1 MKHLVT
7 VISIVLC
14 LSFFVAAPA
23 FAAEEEKE
31 PIQIGVVLPMSPP
44 GGYESG
50 NPMWW
55 AALQAASEVNEAGG
69 LLGREVIAVL
79 GDTRGVPE
87 EARAVTERLIT
98 KDKVVGVI
106 GNYHSSCAKAQM
118 DLFKDHNV
126 PYIGAEPW
134 ADEITAKGYKQVFRI
149 SITNS
154 LYTDISVNWMKAAG
168 FKKIACVQ
176 EITDWGLGVN
186 EKLKQAW
193 NDAGMENESAFSD
206 VKTEDFTET
215 LARFNQWDPPADMFF
230 GSVTGPG
237 AFRIIKQAYDMGF
250 APTPRTVFY
259 ATNACLNPE
268 VWEVAGEAA
277 QYIVVTQIGLPPS
290 AYTEVTKKQN
300 EIFEKKY
307 GRLMNATV
315 MEAYDAFMLMCEAIK
330 KAGSTDPD
338 AIVEALEGIE
348 WTGMRGKY
356 YFPYGS
362 KNPVPE
368 DQPDYMWHQWPDV
381 SEYLFQYTE
390 VGQSPENGTVI
401 WPPKWSDLPDGQYFV
416 PVPKK

>member
-1 MKHLVT
+1 MKRLA
-7 VISIVLC
+7 ILLALILC
-14 LSFFVAAPA
+14 LSAAMAPA
-23 FAAEEEKE
+23 AETEKE
-31 PIQIGVVLPMSPP
+31 PVKIGVVLPMSPP
-44 GGYESG
+44 GAYASG

-55 AALQAASEVNEAGG
+55 AVLQAVDEVNSAGG
-69 LLGREVIAVL
+69 ILGREVQAIL

-87 EARAVTERLIT
+87 EARAATERLIT
-98 KDKVVGVI
+98 KDKVVGVV
-106 GNYHSSCAKAQM
+106 GNYHSSCALAEL
-118 DLFKDHNV
+118 DLFRDHHV

-134 ADEITAKGYKQVFRI
+134 ADEVTAKGYKEVFRI

-154 LYTDISVNWMKAAG
+154 LYTDISVDWMKAAG
-168 FKKIACVQ
+168 FKSIAVVQ

-186 EKLKQAW
+186 EKLQAAW
-193 NDAGMENESAFSD
+193 DAAGIKHETAFTD

-215 LARFNQWDPPADMFF
+215 LIRFNQWDPPADLFF

-250 APTPRTVFY
+250 SPSPDTVLY

-268 VWEVAGEAA
+268 VWEVAGKAA

-290 AYTEVTKKQN
+290 AYTEATKRENAK
-300 EIFEKKY
+300 FEKQY

-315 MEAYDAFMLMCEAIK
+315 MEAYDSFMLMCEAIK
-330 KAGSTDPD
+330 KAGSTDAD
-338 AIVEALEGIE
+338 AIIDALENIE

-368 DQPDYMWHQWPDV
+368 DEPAYMWHQWPDV

-390 VGQSPENGTVI
+390 VGQTPEEGTVI
-401 WPPKWSDLPDGQYFV
+401 WPPHWSELPEGQYFV
-416 PVPKK
+416 PVPAQ

>member
-1 MKHLVT
+1 MKHLAT
-7 VISIVLC
+7 VFAIVLC
-14 LSFFVAAPA
+14 LSIFVAAPA

-31 PIQIGVVLPMSPP
+31 PIKIGVVLPMSPP
-44 GGYESG
+44 GAYESG

-87 EARAVTERLIT
+87 EARAATERLIT
-98 KDKVVGVI
+98 KDQVVGVV
-106 GNYHSSCAKAQM
+106 GNYHSSCAKAEL

-154 LYTDISVNWMKAAG
+154 LYTDITVDWMKAAG
-168 FKKIACVQ
+168 FESIACVQ

-186 EKLKQAW
+186 EKLKKAW
-193 NDAGMENESAFSD
+193 DDAGIKNETAFCD

-250 APTPRTVFY
+250 APTPQTVFY

-300 EIFEKKY
+300 EIFEKNY
-307 GRLMNATV
+307 GRAMNATV
-315 MEAYDAFMLMCEAIK
+315 MEAYDSFMLMCEGIK

-368 DQPDYMWHQWPDV
+368 DEPAYMWHQWPDV

-390 VGQSPENGTVI
+390 VGQDPDDGTVI
-401 WPPKWSDLPDGQYFV
+401 WPPKWSQLPEGQHFV
-416 PVPKK
+416 PVPK